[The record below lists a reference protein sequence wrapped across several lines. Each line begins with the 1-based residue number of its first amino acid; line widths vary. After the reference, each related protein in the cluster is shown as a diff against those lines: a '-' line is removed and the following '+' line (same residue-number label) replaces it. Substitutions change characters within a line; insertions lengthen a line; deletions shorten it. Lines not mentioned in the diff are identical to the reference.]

1 MRVRG
6 REYWVWS
13 DCQLPSKSH
22 QESLSNGVEID
33 VQARLSRTNT
43 TQLFIGIYEQSGAIA
58 AEEFYPL
65 VHDETVTSALAWGV
79 QRARAIAIGA
89 LAPLRQA
96 F

>member
-6 REYWVWS
+6 SEYWAWA
-13 DCQLPSKSH
+13 DCQLAGKSH

-33 VQARLSRTNT
+33 VQARLSPSGA
-43 TQLFIGIYEQSGAIA
+43 TQLFIGVYAQSGEIA

-65 VHDETVTSALAWGV
+65 VHDETVTSALAWGA

-89 LAPLRQA
+89 LTPIRPTV
-96 F
+96 